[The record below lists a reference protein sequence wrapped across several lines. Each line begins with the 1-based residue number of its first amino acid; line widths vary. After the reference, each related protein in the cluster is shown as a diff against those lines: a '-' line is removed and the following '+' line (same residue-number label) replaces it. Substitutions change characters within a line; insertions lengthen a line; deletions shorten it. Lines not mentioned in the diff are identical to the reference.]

1 MAADPATNDYEGM
14 TTRYDDGM
22 TTRITVDL
30 PDDLVE
36 EARRAVKRGDVAS
49 VSVYIT
55 EALRNQRP
63 KITPEGFFAEWYAE
77 SGPPSAE
84 DYAWAEE
91 QLERIRSKAQR

>member
-1 MAADPATNDYEGM
+1 M
-14 TTRYDDGM
+14 TTRYDDAM
-22 TTRITVDL
+22 TTRITVSL

-36 EARRAVKRGDVAS
+36 DARRAVKRGDVAS

-55 EALRNQRP
+55 EAMRNQRP
-63 KITPEGFFAEWYAE
+63 KRPAKEVFAEWYAE

-91 QLERIRSKAQR
+91 QLARVRSKATK